1 MRSVPLCIGGVLLL
15 IGCRKDPAL
24 VGAEVPSLFPL
35 ELPPGAAMP
44 SVREDN
50 PLTTASVRLGKSL
63 FFEKGLSRTGT
74 LSCSGCHFSDRAFSD
89 TLPRSFGVNGEQG
102 MRNAPS
108 LANVAYHP
116 ALFRDGGVPTLEL
129 QVLAPIHDHLEMD
142 HDINQAAAAL
152 REQEPFAT
160 LSQEAYGRPLDAYVI
175 TRAIANYERTLLSGW
190 SRYDRFVHL
199 GEPALT
205 EQELRGMDLFHSS
218 TAGCASCHSGQ
229 DLSDHAFYNIGQYLD
244 YADNGRERITQDP
257 ADDGKFK
264 VPTLRNIALTAPYM
278 HDGTMATLGEVI
290 DHFASGGLPHPNKNP
305 LLVPF
310 TLSPTERADL
320 IAFLT
325 ALTDERSIDQVP

>member
-1 MRSVPLCIGGVLLL
+1 
-15 IGCRKDPAL
+15 
-24 VGAEVPSLFPL
+24 
-35 ELPPGAAMP
+35 MP

-142 HDINQAAAAL
+142 HDINLAAAAL

-160 LSQEAYGRPLDAYVI
+160 LSQEAYGRPLDAY
-175 TRAIANYERTLLSGW
+175 
-190 SRYDRFVHL
+190 
-199 GEPALT
+199 
-205 EQELRGMDLFHSS
+205 
-218 TAGCASCHSGQ
+218 
-229 DLSDHAFYNIGQYLD
+229 
-244 YADNGRERITQDP
+244 
-257 ADDGKFK
+257 
-264 VPTLRNIALTAPYM
+264 
-278 HDGTMATLGEVI
+278 
-290 DHFASGGLPHPNKNP
+290 
-305 LLVPF
+305 
-310 TLSPTERADL
+310 
-320 IAFLT
+320 
-325 ALTDERSIDQVP
+325 